1 MVFIHGGAFIHD
13 SSDPGKY
20 GPELLVSQ
28 DVVLVT
34 LNYRLGA
41 LGWLTTNTRAV
52 PGNLGLRDML
62 AGLEWV
68 QQHIAGFGGDPGRV
82 TVFGESAGSMAVSAL
97 ITLPW
102 PAGVAF

>member
-1 MVFIHGGAFIHD
+1 MC
-13 SSDPGKY
+13 
-20 GPELLVSQ
+20 
-28 DVVLVT
+28 
-34 LNYRLGA
+34 
-41 LGWLTTNTRAV
+41 RAA

-97 ITLPW
+97 ISAPW
-102 PAGVAF
+102 PAGVAFHRAILESGTLGKKVSLNQMKPWEQ